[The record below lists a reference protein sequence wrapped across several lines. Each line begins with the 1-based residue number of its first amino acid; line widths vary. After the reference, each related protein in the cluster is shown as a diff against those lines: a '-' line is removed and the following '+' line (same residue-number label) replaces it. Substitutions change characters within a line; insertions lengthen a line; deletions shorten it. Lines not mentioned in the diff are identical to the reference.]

1 MVWKRQISYTYDY
14 LNRLTRKTVGTTP
27 YTYTYYAPYENLES
41 ALPHSILYQS
51 TAGPVKKFQYTYD
64 NLGNI
69 KTTWERTGNSPL
81 AKTGEYWY
89 DRFNQLTREET
100 AGQTRFYEYDTY
112 GNLLWVERYNYI
124 GFEDLQDARNAA
136 AYIPSFYLGT
146 DVYTYGDSEW
156 KDLLTAYNG
165 HAITYDAIGNPLTY
179 YNGADYTMTWRQG
192 RRLSNVTTGGQTIN
206 YEYDSEGK
214 RTGKQVGTAQTT
226 YLYAGGRLVSIE
238 GHTPD
243 YRIDLLYDE
252 SGIYG
257 CIYNDASHTQT
268 KYRFV
273 KNAQG
278 DIIQI
283 RDQSDA
289 VVANYT
295 YDAWGALLSVTDENG
310 AAITASAHIALRN
323 PIRYRGYL
331 YDSET
336 GFYLTGTRYYDPEIG
351 RFISPDT
358 TDVITATPM
367 ALTDKNLYAYCD
379 NNPVVRADHS
389 GEFWN
394 YVIGGVVGAVVGGVS
409 AAISGGDWK
418 AIALGAG
425 VGAVGGLLAASG
437 VPAGFQIVAGGLL
450 SGGNNLATQTLVEGK
465 SLQEVDWIDVGIDT
479 AIGAGTSALSY
490 GVTRNASKAADKII
504 CKGANKVVKGQ
515 QSLLSG
521 SRYGKGAIKKGTAI
535 MNSGIKQMNT
545 VRGTSSVVGST
556 SGGFL
561 TSVKSFFKRLFR

>member
-1 MVWKRQISYTYDY
+1 M
-14 LNRLTRKTVGTTP
+14 
-27 YTYTYYAPYENLES
+27 
-41 ALPHSILYQS
+41 
-51 TAGPVKKFQYTYD
+51 
-64 NLGNI
+64 
-69 KTTWERTGNSPL
+69 
-81 AKTGEYWY
+81 
-89 DRFNQLTREET
+89 
-100 AGQTRFYEYDTY
+100 
-112 GNLLWVERYNYI
+112 
-124 GFEDLQDARNAA
+124 
-136 AYIPSFYLGT
+136 
-146 DVYTYGDSEW
+146 
-156 KDLLTAYNG
+156 
-165 HAITYDAIGNPLTY
+165 
-179 YNGADYTMTWRQG
+179 
-192 RRLSNVTTGGQTIN
+192 
-206 YEYDSEGK
+206 
-214 RTGKQVGTAQTT
+214 
-226 YLYAGGRLVSIE
+226 
-238 GHTPD
+238 
-243 YRIDLLYDE
+243 LYDE
-252 SGIYG
+252 SGVYG

>member
-1 MVWKRQISYTYDY
+1 MYHKVYK
-14 LNRLTRKTVGTTP
+14 NGEV
-27 YTYTYYAPYENLES
+27 
-41 ALPHSILYQS
+41 
-51 TAGPVKKFQYTYD
+51 
-64 NLGNI
+64 I
-69 KTTWERTGNSPL
+69 KTYGYATDWLDKLIS
-81 AKTGEYWY
+81 
-89 DRFNQLTREET
+89 FN
-100 AGQTRFYEYDTY
+100 GV
-112 GNLLWVERYNYI
+112 NI
-124 GFEDLQDARNAA
+124 
-136 AYIPSFYLGT
+136 S
-146 DVYTYGDSEW
+146 
-156 KDLLTAYNG
+156 
-165 HAITYDAIGNPLTY
+165 YDAIGNPL
-179 YNGADYTMTWRQG
+179 NWRDNMSFVWEYG
-192 RRLSNVTTGGQTIN
+192 RRLAGVTKGTDNITYTYDADGLRSSKTVNNVTTEYYWLEGILHGQ
-206 YEYDSEGK
+206 
-214 RTGKQVGTAQTT
+214 RTGNE
-226 YLYAGGRLVSIE
+226 YI
-238 GHTPD
+238 
-243 YRIDLLYDE
+243 IFLYDE
-252 SGIYG
+252 NGIAYG
-257 CIYNDASHTQT
+257 MLVNNNGTEQY
-268 KYRFV
+268 YYYLF
-273 KNAQG
+273 NAQG
-278 DIIQI
+278 D
-283 RDQSDA
+283 
-289 VVANYT
+289 VVGIMNSEGQTVAEYS
-295 YDAWGALLSVTDENG
+295 YDAWGNVLSVTG
-310 AAITASAHIALRN
+310 TQATTIGQTN
-323 PIRYRGYL
+323 PIRYRGYY
-331 YDSET
+331 YDAET

>member
-1 MVWKRQISYTYDY
+1 M
-14 LNRLTRKTVGTTP
+14 
-27 YTYTYYAPYENLES
+27 
-41 ALPHSILYQS
+41 
-51 TAGPVKKFQYTYD
+51 
-64 NLGNI
+64 
-69 KTTWERTGNSPL
+69 
-81 AKTGEYWY
+81 
-89 DRFNQLTREET
+89 
-100 AGQTRFYEYDTY
+100 
-112 GNLLWVERYNYI
+112 LWVERYNYI

-136 AYIPSFYLGT
+136 AYIPSYNLGT

-252 SGIYG
+252 SGVYG